1 MAVWALLSISQTV
14 KAVDYYITGFFVEG
28 QEWTKLDGKNME
40 SVGNNKYSQ
49 TYQCETTGK
58 YCFRFAGDDLPYQMC
73 PAVASYD
80 LTKVSSY
87 GVSYTNHEGKENYY
101 FCVNM
106 ESGKT
111 YTFTFDNSNPSN
123 RTVACTVSG
132 EGSGTV
138 TPTEKYC
145 SFYLIGNLYKE
156 NNEEWADGTKANPFN
171 TIDGKTYT
179 YTFTGV
185 EKTVYF
191 RVQGY
196 DPDGNKFGSDFA
208 PNTTDGKDKELTTT
222 FQTVVSKPYNSPKT
236 KAWTFDAKSDK
247 TYTIT
252 LDYSDTSKPQIKY
265 TEGGSSVV
273 TKVIKL
279 FNGSSEVTGYN
290 GKYTLDL
297 SGETSTDAT
306 ITLTID
312 GTAYGLATAQTI
324 SAVGTTSDI
333 AFKAEETEKL
343 TLKAGLIYSLT
354 VTEDGKMTV
363 EAKEK
368 VNPYKVAGAGFYL
381 VGDFMSPYNHSDVNP
396 GGDIPGKIN
405 YERLYFKF
413 EQQADGS
420 YKIDIP
426 ACLTAKMQI
435 LGISVD
441 GVPRVYGPSGIVEL
455 YGAKDHGTASPVTDG
470 SVGGNSK
477 TNNLVVVDEFK
488 DSDNFWNLVTR
499 NDGVTDDDGIYE
511 VSFTFDSDSKTP
523 KIWTIKHNSLKRVVY
538 LLSNAQGATAQPLY
552 DSRIDIPSGY
562 SDVSSASAVHL
573 EGITNKYFVLGTVVR
588 NMSTPEIEKQAIK
601 ADDGIHEISQ
611 EKGGKQCGTHTKFFF
626 LGADPVYESDN
637 TTIKT
642 QDSYQLTANKPAV
655 AISKLKGNKVVQVN
669 PTKGRDDVAGKD
681 NSYGMQAEIYVPN
694 AGKIDYPDVISM
706 VGPAIPST
714 TTTNVDGTTKWLW
727 DATAG
732 DMTYDESDHCYKLV
746 LNTSADLYGK
756 TFRFVGDHAIT
767 QNWYEDG
774 TPANVKYPIEKVE
787 GTSEATVADPNVVN
801 YTSDCTE
808 NTIVHDSDI
817 KWNRGAGLWTVRFY
831 IIPGKDNKNTFQ
843 YTITGASK
851 IYIPVTAHMGKLLRT
866 YTSAIDVVPVDKEVL
881 VYAAQSYTKNK
892 KNNTGSGDETGTVM
906 LYRLKFI
913 PANQGVVLYAPTT
926 LGNDKP
932 GLIEVVPAYSATVKR
947 YSNDVFDYVKDW
959 AKPETTKEQ
968 IWVNQETHELAKDKW
983 NNYLVPVLTDTK
995 ITQFY
1000 FDDQN
1005 KWTGRNFAFTRY
1017 SQTKTGRANGVIKD
1031 NTTDPDPKKH
1041 DYFSFFRG
1049 AGTVKASY
1057 SYLMLPRTIM
1067 EGNGQILDQNQD
1079 NDTNR
1084 FSKSMVWFEGI
1095 DAPMDNETTG
1105 ISELKNNVSNTDT
1118 AYYTLQGVKVAKP
1131 VKGIYIHQ
1139 GKKVIIK

>member
-1 MAVWALLSISQTV
+1 MKKRFTLMMVLCFLMSIPLKMMAQDKVEVVSHYKQGDVWKENTN
-14 KAVDYYITGFFVEG
+14 F
-28 QEWTKLDGKNME
+28 
-40 SVGNNKYSQ
+40 
-49 TYQCETTGK
+49 
-58 YCFRFAGDDLPYQMC
+58 
-73 PAVASYD
+73 D
-80 LTKVSSY
+80 LTKTDGEIYTWVLKDVPEAEANRGIFFRIKVGSTEY
-87 GVSYTNHEGKENYY
+87 GPQSKIEDLKLTTSFQKIYQI
-101 FCVNM
+101 
-106 ESGKT
+106 
-111 YTFTFDNSNPSN
+111 
-123 RTVACTVSG
+123 
-132 EGSGTV
+132 SGTNPKALKIEA
-138 TPTEKYC
+138 T
-145 SFYLIGNLYKE
+145 S
-156 NNEEWADGTKANPFN
+156 GT
-171 TIDGKTYT
+171 
-179 YTFTGV
+179 
-185 EKTVYF
+185 
-191 RVQGY
+191 
-196 DPDGNKFGSDFA
+196 S
-208 PNTTDGKDKELTTT
+208 
-222 FQTVVSKPYNSPKT
+222 
-236 KAWTFDAKSDK
+236 
-247 TYTIT
+247 YTIT
-252 LDYSDTSKPQIKY
+252 YNHNTKVIKCEAS
-265 TEGGSSVV
+265 EGGSTDV

-279 FNGSSEVTGYN
+279 LNGTSEVTGYN

-297 SGETSTDAT
+297 SGKTSSDAK
-306 ITLTID
+306 ITLTIG
-312 GTAYGLATAQTI
+312 GTTYGLATAQTI
-324 SAVGTTSDI
+324 STVGTTSDI
-333 AFKAEETEKL
+333 AFTAEGTEKL
-343 TLKAGLIYSLT
+343 TLKAGLIYSLS

-396 GGDIPGKIN
+396 GGDTPGTIN

-413 EQQADGS
+413 EQQTDGS

-441 GVPRVYGPSGIVEL
+441 GVPRVYGPSGIEEL

-477 TNNLVVVDEFK
+477 TNNLVVVDGFK
-488 DSDNFWNLVTR
+488 DSNNFWNLVTR

-573 EGITNKYFVLGTVVR
+573 EGITSKYFVLGTVVR
-588 NMSTPEIEKQAIK
+588 DLSNTDSKIYKQAIK
-601 ADDGIHEISQ
+601 ADDGIHKISD

-642 QDSYQLTANKPAV
+642 QDSYKLTANKPAV
-655 AISKLKGNKVVQVN
+655 AISKLKGNKIVEVN
-669 PTKGRDDVAGKD
+669 PTKGSNDEAGED

-694 AGKIDYPDVISM
+694 SSMIDYPDAISM

-892 KNNTGSGDETGTVM
+892 ENNTGSGDETGTVK

-913 PANQGVVLYAPTT
+913 PANQGVVLYSPNSPLDDGTPTK
-926 LGNDKP
+926 L
-932 GLIEVVPAYSATVKR
+932 EVVPAYSATVKR
-947 YSNDVFDYVKDW
+947 YSSDTFDYVEGW
-959 AKPETTKEQ
+959 ADSQAKES
-968 IWVNQETHELAKDKW
+968 IWANVHTSEKW
-983 NNYLVPVLTDTK
+983 NNYLVPVLTDTQ
-995 ITQFY
+995 ITQF
-1000 FDDQN
+1000 FIDDQN
-1005 KWTGRNFAFTRY
+1005 NWTGRNFAFTRY
-1017 SQTKTGRANGVIKD
+1017 SKTFTGQKNKVLEDDDTNADTSKR
-1031 NTTDPDPKKH
+1031 
-1041 DYFSFFRG
+1041 DYFSFFRA

-1067 EGNGQILDQNQD
+1067 EGNGQILDQSQD
-1079 NDTNR
+1079 NNPV

-1105 ISELKNNVSNTDT
+1105 ISELKNHVSNTDA

-1139 GKKVIIK
+1139 GKKVIVK

>member
-14 KAVDYYITGFFVEG
+14 KAVNCYITGYFVGES
-28 QEWTKLDGKNME
+28 EWTTLDGKNME
-40 SVGNNKYSQ
+40 SVVNNKYSQ
-49 TYQCETTGK
+49 TYQCTKSGE
-58 YCFRFAGDDLPYQMC
+58 YRFRFAVEGWKAQMC
-73 PAVASYD
+73 PDVERFDLANKSKKIVYTDQDGYD
-80 LTKVSSY
+80 S
-87 GVSYTNHEGKENYY
+87 NYFY
-101 FCVNM
+101 VNM
-106 ESGKT
+106 ENGKT
-111 YTFTFDNSNPSN
+111 YTFTFDDSNKDN
-123 RTVACTVSG
+123 RTVACTVS
-132 EGSGTV
+132 
-138 TPTEKYC
+138 
-145 SFYLIGNLYKE
+145 
-156 NNEEWADGTKANPFN
+156 
-171 TIDGKTYT
+171 
-179 YTFTGV
+179 
-185 EKTVYF
+185 
-191 RVQGY
+191 
-196 DPDGNKFGSDFA
+196 
-208 PNTTDGKDKELTTT
+208 
-222 FQTVVSKPYNSPKT
+222 
-236 KAWTFDAKSDK
+236 
-247 TYTIT
+247 
-252 LDYSDTSKPQIKY
+252 
-265 TEGGSSVV
+265 GSSVV

-279 FNGSSEVTGYN
+279 FNGLSEVTGSN

-306 ITLTID
+306 ITLNID
-312 GTAYGLATAQTI
+312 GTAYGLATAQAI
-324 SAVGTTSDI
+324 STVGTTSDI
-333 AFKAEETEKL
+333 AFTAEGTEKL
-343 TLKAGLIYSLT
+343 TLKAGLVYSLT

-470 SVGGNSK
+470 SVGGDSK

-588 NMSTPEIEKQAIK
+588 NMSTPEIKKQAIK

-669 PTKGRDDVAGKD
+669 PTKGRDDVARKD

-774 TPANVKYPIEKVE
+774 TPANVKYPDVKVE

-831 IIPGKDNKNTFQ
+831 IIPGKDKNTFQ

-881 VYAAQSYTKNK
+881 VYAAQSYTKNE

-959 AKPETTKEQ
+959 AKSETKKEL
-968 IWVNQETHELAKDKW
+968 IWVNQETHEQAKDKW

-1017 SQTKTGRANGVIKD
+1017 SQTTTGRANGVIKD

-1057 SYLMLPRTIM
+1057 SYLMLPRIIM

-1079 NDTNR
+1079 NDKNR
-1084 FSKSMVWFEGI
+1084 FSKSMVWFEGV

-1105 ISELKNNVSNTDT
+1105 ISELKNNVSNTDA

>member
-1 MAVWALLSISQTV
+1 MKKRFTLMMMVLCFLMSIPLKMMA
-14 KAVDYYITGFFVEG
+14 
-28 QEWTKLDGKNME
+28 
-40 SVGNNKYSQ
+40 
-49 TYQCETTGK
+49 
-58 YCFRFAGDDLPYQMC
+58 
-73 PAVASYD
+73 YD
-80 LTKVSSY
+80 KV
-87 GVSYTNHEGKENYY
+87 
-101 FCVNM
+101 
-106 ESGKT
+106 
-111 YTFTFDNSNPSN
+111 
-123 RTVACTVSG
+123 
-132 EGSGTV
+132 
-138 TPTEKYC
+138 
-145 SFYLIGNLYKE
+145 
-156 NNEEWADGTKANPFN
+156 
-171 TIDGKTYT
+171 
-179 YTFTGV
+179 
-185 EKTVYF
+185 
-191 RVQGY
+191 
-196 DPDGNKFGSDFA
+196 
-208 PNTTDGKDKELTTT
+208 
-222 FQTVVSKPYNSPKT
+222 TVVSHYKQGKDWIENPNFNFTTENGKIYTCTLNDVPSETEAIWFRIVKGGIEYGPQSTEKDLTLTSDFQQTYPHAKKALMINHKKGENS
-236 KAWTFDAKSDK
+236 
-247 TYTIT
+247 YTIT
-252 LDYSDTSKPQIKY
+252 YNYETNQIKY
-265 TEGGSSVV
+265 DVTEGGSTDV
-273 TKVIKL
+273 TKEIKL
-279 FNGSSEVTGYN
+279 LNGTSEVTGYN

-306 ITLTID
+306 ITLTIN
-312 GTAYGLATAQTI
+312 GTAYGLATAQAI
-324 SAVGTTSDI
+324 STVGTTSDI
-333 AFKAEETEKL
+333 AFTAEGTEKL
-343 TLKAGLIYSLT
+343 TLKAGLIYSLS

-396 GGDIPGKIN
+396 GGDTPGTIN

-413 EQQADGS
+413 EQQTDGS

-477 TNNLVVVDEFK
+477 TDNLVVVDDFK

-573 EGITNKYFVLGTVVR
+573 EGITSKYFVLGTVVR
-588 NMSTPEIEKQAIK
+588 DLSNTDSKIYKQAIK
-601 ADDGIHEISQ
+601 ADDGIHKISD

-637 TTIKT
+637 TTIVTKN
-642 QDSYQLTANKPAV
+642 SYWLTANKPAV
-655 AISKLKGNKVVQVN
+655 AISKLKGNKIVEVN
-669 PTKGRDDVAGKD
+669 PTKGSNDEAGED

-694 AGKIDYPDVISM
+694 SSMIDYPDAISM

-866 YTSAIDVVPVDKEVL
+866 YTSAIDVVPVDEEVL

-892 KNNTGSGDETGTVM
+892 ENNTGSGDETGTVK

-913 PANQGVVLYAPTT
+913 PANQGVVLYSPNSP
-926 LGNDKP
+926 LGNGTPTK
-932 GLIEVVPAYSATVKR
+932 LEVVPAYSATVKR
-947 YSNDVFDYVKDW
+947 YTHDVFDYVEGW
-959 AKPETTKEQ
+959 ADSPAKES
-968 IWVNQETHELAKDKW
+968 IWFNEHSSEKW
-983 NNYLVPVLTDTK
+983 NNYLVPVLTDTN
-995 ITQFY
+995 ITQF
-1000 FDDQN
+1000 FIDDQN
-1005 KWTGRNFAFTRY
+1005 NWTGRNFAFTRY
-1017 SQTKTGRANGVIKD
+1017 SQTKTGRANGVIID

-1041 DYFSFFRG
+1041 DYFSFFRA

-1067 EGNGQILDQNQD
+1067 EGNGQILDQSQD
-1079 NDTNR
+1079 NDPK

-1105 ISELKNNVSNTDT
+1105 ISELKNYVSNTDA

>member
-1 MAVWALLSISQTV
+1 MKRFFTLFMAVWALLSISQTV
-14 KAVDYYITGFFVEG
+14 KAVNCYITGYFVGES
-28 QEWTKLDGKNME
+28 EWTTLDGKYME
-40 SVGNNKYSQ
+40 SVVNNKYSQ
-49 TYQCETTGK
+49 TYQCTKSGE
-58 YCFRFAGDDLPYQMC
+58 YRFRFAVEGWKAQMC
-73 PAVASYD
+73 PDVERFDLANKSKKIVYTDQNGYD
-80 LTKVSSY
+80 SNYFYVKM
-87 GVSYTNHEGKENYY
+87 EN
-101 FCVNM
+101 
-106 ESGKT
+106 GKT
-111 YTFTFDNSNPSN
+111 YTFTFDDPNTDN
-123 RTVACTVSG
+123 RTVACTVS
-132 EGSGTV
+132 
-138 TPTEKYC
+138 
-145 SFYLIGNLYKE
+145 
-156 NNEEWADGTKANPFN
+156 
-171 TIDGKTYT
+171 
-179 YTFTGV
+179 
-185 EKTVYF
+185 
-191 RVQGY
+191 
-196 DPDGNKFGSDFA
+196 
-208 PNTTDGKDKELTTT
+208 
-222 FQTVVSKPYNSPKT
+222 
-236 KAWTFDAKSDK
+236 
-247 TYTIT
+247 
-252 LDYSDTSKPQIKY
+252 
-265 TEGGSSVV
+265 GSSVV

-279 FNGSSEVTGYN
+279 FNGSSEVTGSN
-290 GKYTLDL
+290 GKYSLDL
-297 SGETSTDAT
+297 SSAAADAS
-306 ITLTID
+306 ITLSID
-312 GTAYGLATAQTI
+312 GAKYGLETGKIIEAA
-324 SAVGTTSDI
+324 GTTSGI
-333 AFKAEETEKL
+333 AFTAEGKAAL

-363 EAKEK
+363 VAEEK
-368 VNPYKVAGAGFYL
+368 VDPYAAVYNAGFYL
-381 VGDFMSPYNHSDVNP
+381 VGDFMSQYNDKTVNP
-396 GGDIPGKIN
+396 GGDTPGKIN

-413 EQQADGS
+413 EQQKDGS

-435 LGISVD
+435 LGVSVD
-441 GVPRVYGPSGIVEL
+441 GVPRVYGPSGIEQL
-455 YGAKDHGTASPVTDG
+455 HGAKDYGTASPVTDG
-470 SVGGNSK
+470 SVGGDRE
-477 TNNLVVVDEFK
+477 TNNLVVVDGFK

-499 NDGVTDDDGIYE
+499 NDNVTDDDGIYE
-511 VSFTFDSDSKTP
+511 VSFEYDPKTQSP
-523 KIWTIKHNSLKRVVY
+523 TIWTIKHNSLKRVVY

-552 DSRIDIPSGY
+552 DSRSKIEDGY

-573 EGITNKYFVLGTVVR
+573 EGITSKYFVLGTVVR
-588 NMSTPEIEKQAIK
+588 DLSYTDSKIYKQAIK
-601 ADDGIHEISQ
+601 ADDGIHKIPD

-637 TTIKT
+637 TTIVTKS
-642 QDSYQLTANKPAV
+642 SYWLTANKPAV
-655 AISKLKGNKVVQVN
+655 AISKLKGNKIVEVN
-669 PTKGRDDVAGKD
+669 PTKGSNDEAGED

-694 AGKIDYPDVISM
+694 GDKINYPDAISM

-767 QNWYEDG
+767 QNWYEDD
-774 TPANVKYPIEKVE
+774 TPANLKYPDEKVE

-808 NTIVHDSDI
+808 NTIEHDKDI

-831 IIPGKDNKNTFQ
+831 IIPGKDKNTFQ
-843 YTITGASK
+843 YTITGAHK
-851 IYIPVTAHMGKLLRT
+851 IYIPVIAHMGKLLRT
-866 YTSAIDVVPVDKEVL
+866 YTSAVDVVPVDKEVL

-892 KNNTGSGDETGTVM
+892 ENNTGSGDETGTVK

-926 LGNDKP
+926 LGNENPD
-932 GLIEVVPAYSATVKR
+932 LIEVVPAYSATVKR
-947 YSNDVFDYVKDW
+947 YSNDAFDYVEDW
-959 AKPETTKEQ
+959 AKPETKKEQ
-968 IWVNQETHELAKDKW
+968 IWVKQETHEQAKDKW
-983 NNYLVPVLTDTK
+983 NNYLVPVLTDDTK

-1017 SQTKTGRANGVIKD
+1017 SQTNTGRANGVIKD

-1057 SYLMLPRTIM
+1057 SYLMLPRIIM

-1079 NDTNR
+1079 NDKNR

-1105 ISELKNNVSNTDT
+1105 ISELKNNVSNTDA

>member
-14 KAVDYYITGFFVEG
+14 KAVDFCIMGTFTGEDRTH
-28 QEWTKLDGKNME
+28 WTKLDGKNMDL
-40 SVGNNKYSQ
+40 VGTNKYSQ
-49 TYQCETTGK
+49 TYQCTKAGE
-58 YCFRFAGDDLPYQMC
+58 YHFRFIGIGWKGEMC
-73 PAVASYD
+73 PEQSSYD
-80 LTKVSSY
+80 LTQASP
-87 GVSYTNHEGKENYY
+87 SYTVSWTDLPGKENNY
-101 FCVNM
+101 FSVNM

-111 YTFTFDNSNPSN
+111 YTFTFDDSNSKN
-123 RTVACTVSG
+123 RTVACTVS
-132 EGSGTV
+132 
-138 TPTEKYC
+138 
-145 SFYLIGNLYKE
+145 
-156 NNEEWADGTKANPFN
+156 
-171 TIDGKTYT
+171 
-179 YTFTGV
+179 
-185 EKTVYF
+185 
-191 RVQGY
+191 
-196 DPDGNKFGSDFA
+196 
-208 PNTTDGKDKELTTT
+208 
-222 FQTVVSKPYNSPKT
+222 
-236 KAWTFDAKSDK
+236 
-247 TYTIT
+247 
-252 LDYSDTSKPQIKY
+252 
-265 TEGGSSVV
+265 GSSVV

-279 FNGSSEVTGYN
+279 FNGSSEVTGSN

-297 SGETSTDAT
+297 SGETSTDAI
-306 ITLTID
+306 ITLDID
-312 GTAYGLATAQTI
+312 GTTYGLATAQAI
-324 SAVGTTSDI
+324 STVGTTSDI
-333 AFKAEETEKL
+333 AFTAEGTEKL
-343 TLKAGLIYSLT
+343 TLKAGLIYSLS
-354 VTEDGKMTV
+354 VTKDGKMTV

-396 GGDIPGKIN
+396 GGDTPGTIN

-435 LGISVD
+435 LGVSVD

-455 YGAKDHGTASPVTDG
+455 YGAKDHGKASPVTDG
-470 SVGGNSK
+470 FVGGNSK
-477 TNNLVVVDEFK
+477 TNNLVVVDGFK
-488 DSDNFWNLVTR
+488 DSNNFWNLVTR

-511 VSFTFDSDSKTP
+511 VSFEYNPKTQSP
-523 KIWTIKHNSLKRVVY
+523 TTWTIKHNSLKRVVY

-552 DSRIDIPSGY
+552 DSRINIPSGY
-562 SDVSSASAVHL
+562 SDVASALAVHL

-588 NMSTPEIEKQAIK
+588 NMSTPEIYNQAIK
-601 ADDGIHEISQ
+601 ADDGIHKISD

-626 LGADPVYESDN
+626 LGADPLYESDN

-655 AISKLKGNKVVQVN
+655 AISKFKGNKVVQVN

-681 NSYGMQAEIYVPN
+681 NSYGMQAEIFVPN
-694 AGKIDYPDVISM
+694 AGEIDYPDVISM

-767 QNWYEDG
+767 QNWYEDD
-774 TPANVKYPIEKVE
+774 TPANLKYPIEKVE

-831 IIPGKDNKNTFQ
+831 IIPGKDKNTFQ

-892 KNNTGSGDETGTVM
+892 ENNTGSGDETGTVM

-947 YSNDVFDYVKDW
+947 YSSDVFDYVEDW
-959 AKPETTKEQ
+959 AKPETKKEL
-968 IWVNQETHELAKDKW
+968 IWVNQETHEQEKDVW

-1031 NTTDPDPKKH
+1031 NTTDPKKH
-1041 DYFSFFRG
+1041 DYFSFFRA

-1057 SYLMLPRTIM
+1057 SYLMLPRTSM

>member
-1 MAVWALLSISQTV
+1 MKRFFTLLMAVWALLSISQTV
-14 KAVDYYITGFFVEG
+14 KAVDFCIMGTFDVGNRDT
-28 QEWTKLDGKNME
+28 WTKLDGKSMDF
-40 SVGNNKYSQ
+40 VGNNQYSQ
-49 TYQCETTGK
+49 TYQCTKAGE
-58 YCFRFAGDDLPYQMC
+58 YRFRFIGVGWKGEMC
-73 PAVASYD
+73 PDQSSYD
-80 LTKVSSY
+80 LTQASPNCKVY
-87 GVSYTNHEGKENYY
+87 YNDQDGKKNNYFY
-101 FCVNM
+101 VNM

-111 YTFTFDNSNPSN
+111 YTFTFDDSSEKN
-123 RTVACTVSG
+123 RTVACKVSG
-132 EGSGTV
+132 SE
-138 TPTEKYC
+138 
-145 SFYLIGNLYKE
+145 
-156 NNEEWADGTKANPFN
+156 
-171 TIDGKTYT
+171 
-179 YTFTGV
+179 
-185 EKTVYF
+185 
-191 RVQGY
+191 
-196 DPDGNKFGSDFA
+196 
-208 PNTTDGKDKELTTT
+208 
-222 FQTVVSKPYNSPKT
+222 
-236 KAWTFDAKSDK
+236 
-247 TYTIT
+247 
-252 LDYSDTSKPQIKY
+252 
-265 TEGGSSVV
+265 VV

-279 FNGSSEVTGYN
+279 LNGSSELTGSN
-290 GKYTLDL
+290 GRYSLDL
-297 SGETSTDAT
+297 SSETSTDAT

-333 AFKAEETEKL
+333 AFTAEGTEKL

-511 VSFTFDSDSKTP
+511 VSFTFDNDSKTP

-588 NMSTPEIEKQAIK
+588 NMSTPEIKKQAIK

-774 TPANVKYPIEKVE
+774 TPANVKYPDVKVE

-831 IIPGKDNKNTFQ
+831 IIPGKDKNTFQ

-881 VYAAQSYTKNK
+881 VYAAQSYTKNE

-959 AKPETTKEQ
+959 AKPETKKEL
-968 IWVNQETHELAKDKW
+968 IWVNQETHEQEKDVW

-1139 GKKVIIK
+1139 GKKVIVK